1 MDIDI
6 DINDDY
12 NRLSRAKHNIDSILQ
27 NGTEDNFRDL
37 VMNEKVVLGESDKVV
52 GRFSLMNFASMEEL
66 EEYGDDIE
74 VFLAGNNLS

>member
-1 MDIDI
+1 M

-12 NRLSRAKHNIDSILQ
+12 SRLSRAKHNIDSILQ
-27 NGTEDNFRDL
+27 NGNKDNFRDL
-37 VMNEKVVLGESDKVV
+37 LMNEKVVLGESDEVI
-52 GRFSLMNFASMEEL
+52 GRFSLINFSSLEEL